1 MNVLV
6 YDNQMAYYEL
16 LRTNFSGSHKIMYYS
31 LLISKSSDYVCDV
44 MIFFLH
50 DELEMLDFVKL
61 YNKDIPVILG
71 IGGAAKFEGVSAE
84 GNIYYL
90 HLDKLK
96 EEILEDVALLLQR
109 IYV

>member
-16 LRTNFSGSHKIMYYS
+16 LRTNFSGKHNIMYYPF
-31 LLISKSSDYVCDV
+31 LNGKSPDYVCEV
-44 MIFFLH
+44 IIFFLH
-50 DELEMLDFVKL
+50 DELELLDFVKL

-71 IGGAAKFEGVSAE
+71 IGGEAKFEGFTSE

-96 EEILEDVALLLQR
+96 QEILEDVILLLQR

>member
-16 LRTNFSGSHKIMYYS
+16 LRNNFSGSHNIMHYP
-31 LLISKSSDYVCDV
+31 LLNSKSSDYVCDV

-50 DELEMLDFVKL
+50 DELEILDFVKL

-71 IGGAAKFEGVSAE
+71 IGGAAKFESVTAE
-84 GNIYYL
+84 RNIYYL